1 MRTRT
6 IAGRHFS
13 SLLLLLA
20 LAAPSGVFAKTIG
33 VSLLTGKHQF
43 YRDLESGL
51 RSESR
56 KNRFDLVVQNAEFD
70 AAVQDSQVRYFI
82 ARKVDAIVVAP
93 CNSQTIGA
101 SLSLANNAGIPV
113 FTVDIANAS
122 KQGSVISHIG
132 SDNIDGGRKAAEL
145 LAKALDGNG
154 KVIVINHPGIT
165 SALDRVKGFREVMA
179 QYPGIQIIADIP
191 AWGQRDRAM
200 AVMED
205 MLLKVNDIAG
215 VFAINDDC
223 ALGALS
229 ATEAAGKK
237 VMIVGYDATPEG
249 KKAIAEGKLYGDAI
263 QFPDKIGVLAIKTV
277 ADYFKGRKVTG
288 VVPVPVGIWTKDSK

>member
-1 MRTRT
+1 MAKRTAKKT
-6 IAGRHFS
+6 LLI
-13 SLLLLLA
+13 LLLFMA
-20 LAAPSGVFAKTIG
+20 VAPTGVFARVIG
-33 VSLLTGKHQF
+33 VTLLTSGHQF

-51 RSESR
+51 HSEAVKAKFELIVLST
-56 KNRFDLVVQNAEFD
+56 EFD
-70 AAVQDSQVRYFI
+70 AAKQDSQIRDFVVK
-82 ARKVDAIVVAP
+82 KVDAIVVAP
-93 CNSQTIGA
+93 CNSQTIGT
-101 SLSLANNAGIPV
+101 SLSVANSAGIPV

-122 KQGSVISHIG
+122 KVGRVISHIG
-132 SDNIDGGRKAAEL
+132 SDNIDGGRKSAEL
-145 LAKALDGNG
+145 LVKALDGAG

-179 QYPGIQIIADIP
+179 KYPNIQVIADIP

-205 MLLKVNDIAG
+205 MLLKVSDIAG

-223 ALGALS
+223 ALGVLA

-237 VMIVGYDATPEG
+237 VMIVGYDATPQG

-277 ADYFKGRKVTG
+277 ADYFKGRKVSA
-288 VVPVPVGIWTKDSK
+288 VVPVPVGIWIKESK

>member
-1 MRTRT
+1 MVRKN
-6 IAGRHFS
+6 IAGT
-13 SLLLLLA
+13 A
-20 LAAPSGVFAKTIG
+20 LIMISAISVLFPLSASAKVIG
-33 VSLLTGKHQF
+33 VSLLTREHQF
-43 YRDLESGL
+43 YRELESGL
-51 RSESR
+51 QNEAKSKS
-56 KNRFDLVVQNAEFD
+56 FDLIVMSAEFD
-70 AAVQDSQVRYFI
+70 AAGQEAQIQDFI
-82 ARKVDAIVVAP
+82 AKKVDAIIVAP
-93 CNSQTIGA
+93 CNSGTIG
-101 SLSLANNAGIPV
+101 SLIENANKAGIPV

-122 KQGSVISHIG
+122 VRGRVVSHIA

-145 LAKALDGNG
+145 LARALDGKG
-154 KVIVINHPGIT
+154 KVIIINHPGIT
-165 SALDRVKGFREVMA
+165 SALDRAVGFREVMA
-179 QYPGIQIIADIP
+179 KYPLIQIIADVP

-223 ALGALS
+223 ALGVLA

-263 QFPDKIGVLAIKTV
+263 QFPVKIGVLAVKTV
-277 ADYFKGRKVTG
+277 ADYFAGKKVPG
-288 VVPVPVGIWTKDSK
+288 NVPVPVGVWTKDSK

>member
-1 MRTRT
+1 MTAKT
-6 IAGRHFS
+6 AAVKVTCI
-13 SLLLLLA
+13 LLLVMAILPIRA
-20 LAAPSGVFAKTIG
+20 SARVIG
-33 VSLLTGKHQF
+33 VTLLTNGHQF

-51 RSESR
+51 RSEADKS
-56 KNRFDLVVQNAEFD
+56 KFDLIVLSAEFD
-70 AAVQDSQVRYFI
+70 AAKQDSQIRDFV
-82 ARKVDAIVVAP
+82 AKKVDAIVVAP
-93 CNSQTIGA
+93 CNSQTVGA
-101 SLSLANNAGIPV
+101 SLSIANAAGIPV

-122 KQGSVISHIG
+122 KQGSVVSHIG
-132 SDNIDGGRKAAEL
+132 SDNIDGGRKSAEL
-145 LAKALDGNG
+145 LVKALDGTG

-179 QYPGIQIIADIP
+179 KYPNIQVIADIP

-223 ALGALS
+223 ALGVLA

-237 VMIVGYDATPEG
+237 VMIVGYDATPQG

-263 QFPDKIGVLAIKTV
+263 QFPDKIGILAIKTI
-277 ADYFKGRKVTG
+277 ADYFKGRKVPA
-288 VVPVPVGIWTKDSK
+288 VVPVPVGIWIKDSR